1 MMNITYKTDQCPDTA
16 AIIALYVSSGL
27 NRPTGD
33 FERIHKMYENSN
45 LIVSAWDGEILV
57 GIARSL
63 TDFCY
68 SCYLSDLAV
77 HLDYQKSGIGK
88 HLVALTKAR
97 IGVESMLLLL
107 AAPTAMSYYPA
118 IGMDHLDNAFMIKRE
133 A

>member
-1 MMNITYKTDQCPDTA
+1 MMDITYKTNHCPDTA

-27 NRPTGD
+27 NRPTSD
-33 FERIHKMYENSN
+33 VERIHKMYANSN
-45 LIVSAWDGEILV
+45 LIVSAWDGDKLV
-57 GIARSL
+57 GIARSV

-88 HLVALTKAR
+88 QLVALTKES
-97 IGVESMLLLL
+97 IGEESMLLLL
-107 AAPTAMSYYPA
+107 SAPTAMTYYPR
-118 IGMDHLDNAFMIKRE
+118 IGMDHLNNAFMIKRE

>member
-1 MMNITYKTDQCPDTA
+1 MMDITYKTEGCPDTA
-16 AIIALYVSSGL
+16 AIVALYVSSGL
-27 NRPTGD
+27 NRPTSD
-33 FERIHKMYENSN
+33 VERIHKMYANSN
-45 LIVSAWDGEILV
+45 LIVSAWDGDKLV

-88 HLVALTKAR
+88 QLVALTKES
-97 IGVESMLLLL
+97 IGGESMLLLL
-107 AAPTAMSYYPA
+107 AAPTAMTYYPG

>member
-1 MMNITYKTDQCPDTA
+1 MDITYKTKGCPDTA
-16 AIIALYVSSGL
+16 AIIALYISSGL
-27 NRPTGD
+27 NRPTSD
-33 FERIHKMYENSN
+33 HERIHRMYANSN
-45 LIVSAWDGEILV
+45 LIVTAWDGDKLV

-88 HLVALTKAR
+88 QLVALTKES
-97 IGVESMLLLL
+97 IGKESMLLLL
-107 AAPTAMSYYPA
+107 SAPTAMTYYPR

>member
-1 MMNITYKTDQCPDTA
+1 MMDITYKTNQCPDTA

-27 NRPTGD
+27 NRPTSD
-33 FERIHKMYENSN
+33 VERIHKMYANSN
-45 LIVSAWDGEILV
+45 LIVTAWDGDKLV
-57 GIARSL
+57 GIARSV

-88 HLVALTKAR
+88 QLVALTKES
-97 IGVESMLLLL
+97 IGEESMLLLL
-107 AAPTAMSYYPA
+107 AAPTAMTYYPR
-118 IGMDHLDNAFMIKRE
+118 IGMDHLNNAFMIKRE